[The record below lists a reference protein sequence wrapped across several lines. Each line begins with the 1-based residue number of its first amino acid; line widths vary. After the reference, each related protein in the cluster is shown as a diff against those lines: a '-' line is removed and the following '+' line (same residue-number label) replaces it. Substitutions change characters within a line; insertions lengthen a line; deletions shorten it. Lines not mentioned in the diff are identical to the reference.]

1 MNPSPLTPWR
11 SSVRMLGIGRGISIL
26 GREAAAVAVALVL
39 WQETGSPQWVAAAV
53 LASELGYL
61 AGAPLAG
68 RLADRLD
75 RRRVMIG
82 SDLAGAGIVCCYLIG
97 GPQWLLIALVALAG
111 TVEAPFGAAARGA
124 LPNLVPD
131 DALATANAGL
141 VRWRTLGFLAGPLAG
156 GAGVAT
162 IGADAVFVV
171 DIASFALSA
180 LLVSRI
186 RGSFQAPATR
196 DDDAARGGL
205 LAGARLIAAE
215 PTLRAICGAWMLA
228 RIGTAV
234 ELTAAVVL
242 GHQAGLGGVGVGLL
256 IGAFGAGSLAGTT
269 LAPLVLRRTGDA
281 AGVVTGLAVIAGGLV
296 CVGLAPRFELAVAAA
311 VVAGVGDAISV
322 VAEEGVLQ
330 RSTPDHARGRVGAAY
345 EALLSASTLVAL
357 AGAGALVALL
367 GAHLAYVAAGGVCFA
382 AAAVAATPGRRAR
395 RRALAVP
402 AAADAL
408 AAA

>member
-1 MNPSPLTPWR
+1 M
-11 SSVRMLGIGRGISIL
+11 
-26 GREAAAVAVALVL
+26 
-39 WQETGSPQWVAAAV
+39 
-53 LASELGYL
+53 
-61 AGAPLAG
+61 
-68 RLADRLD
+68 
-75 RRRVMIG
+75 
-82 SDLAGAGIVCCYLIG
+82 
-97 GPQWLLIALVALAG
+97 
-111 TVEAPFGAAARGA
+111 
-124 LPNLVPD
+124 
-131 DALATANAGL
+131 
-141 VRWRTLGFLAGPLAG
+141 
-156 GAGVAT
+156 
-162 IGADAVFVV
+162 
-171 DIASFALSA
+171 
-180 LLVSRI
+180 
-186 RGSFQAPATR
+186 
-196 DDDAARGGL
+196 
-205 LAGARLIAAE
+205 
-215 PTLRAICGAWMLA
+215 
-228 RIGTAV
+228 
-234 ELTAAVVL
+234 L

-296 CVGLAPRFELAVAAA
+296 CVGLAPRFELAIAAA

-382 AAAVAATPGRRAR
+382 AAAVAATPVRRAR

-408 AAA
+408 AAL